1 MTFREYF
8 FLFVA
13 IFGWICG
20 FVAINESEKTK
31 EENNRL
37 RNCLLAEQQ
46 KAIAWQKAAGVVDGR
61 HREFFDFEKVNSK
74 EEK

>member
-1 MTFREYF
+1 MTSREYF

-20 FVAINESEKTK
+20 FVAINESEKTE
-31 EENNRL
+31 EENGRL
-37 RNCLLAEQQ
+37 RDKLLTEHRRAEYF
-46 KAIAWQKAAGVVDGR
+46 KRKSEHNAV
-61 HREFFDFEKVNSK
+61 FDFEKVNSK